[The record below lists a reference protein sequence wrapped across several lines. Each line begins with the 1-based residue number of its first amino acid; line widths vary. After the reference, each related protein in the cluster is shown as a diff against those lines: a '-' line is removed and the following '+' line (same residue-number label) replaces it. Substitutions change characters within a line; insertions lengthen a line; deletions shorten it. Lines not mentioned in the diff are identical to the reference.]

1 MVTPK
6 FVTKSRIAVPPNT
19 AVHSLVTAPQVQ
31 VLETG
36 VGPAMLID
44 KFKAY
49 YKSAIVLVGA
59 VLAILNQVSPLGA
72 FLPATARGWLTTAI
86 AVLTVVSAF
95 LGERD
100 VLTRTTPCLAHTS
113 HWRTS

>member
-19 AVHSLVTAPQVQ
+19 AVHSLMTAPQVQ
-31 VLETG
+31 VLKTA
-36 VGPAMLID
+36 VGPAALID
-44 KFKAY
+44 KFEAY
-49 YKSAIVLVGA
+49 HKSAIVLVGA

-72 FLPATARGWLTTAI
+72 FLPATAI
-86 AVLTVVSAF
+86 AVLTVSAF
-95 LGERD
+95 LVERD
-100 VLTRTTPCLAHTS
+100 GLTRATSCLSHIS

>member
-1 MVTPK
+1 
-6 FVTKSRIAVPPNT
+6 VPPNT
-19 AVHSLVTAPQVQ
+19 AVHSLMTAPQVQ
-31 VLETG
+31 VLNAAF
-36 VGPAMLID
+36 GPATLID

-49 YKSAIVLVGA
+49 YNSAIVLVGA

-95 LGERD
+95 LVERD
-100 VLTRTTPCLAHTS
+100 DLTRTTTCLAHIS
-113 HWRTS
+113 HWSTT